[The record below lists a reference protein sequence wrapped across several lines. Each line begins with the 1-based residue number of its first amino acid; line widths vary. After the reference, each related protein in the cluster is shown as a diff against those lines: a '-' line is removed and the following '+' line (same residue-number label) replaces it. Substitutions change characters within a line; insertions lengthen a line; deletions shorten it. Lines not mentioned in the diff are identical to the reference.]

1 MGRFDR
7 RETDGVTQIFFQNVN
22 GISAAN
28 DFVAASE
35 IGLSSDTNRGHTAWR
50 ISTGAS
56 KTRHDCDDLRYPD
69 VAVTMSYHLFSSTTR
84 RGSHNGRRKLGWPAE
99 RPRED
104 STASDVGQHALS
116 AVKTTPN

>member
-1 MGRFDR
+1 MGDSTD
-7 RETDGVTQIFFQNVN
+7 EKPDGVTQIFFQNVN

-56 KTRHDCDDLRYPD
+56 KSRGRDDLRY
-69 VAVTMSYHLFSSTTR
+69 SGQWLYHVYLFSSPTR

-99 RPRED
+99 
-104 STASDVGQHALS
+104 G
-116 AVKTTPN
+116 